1 MDRSAEFRRWKAQC
15 LSRADLSRKGS
26 VDEDV
31 VELVQLL
38 NGREQ
43 YFTTSSCA
51 GRILLLDGV
60 RPFCFPASPAEC
72 NPRSP
77 GPPPTPAPVHPSP
90 ACASPACACPFDR
103 GFRLLYETSRLN

>member
-1 MDRSAEFRRWKAQC
+1 MDRQAEFGKWKAQC
-15 LSRADLSRKGS
+15 LAKADLSRKGS

-43 YFTTSSCA
+43 FFTTSSCA

-60 RPFCFPASPAEC
+60 SILC
-72 NPRSP
+72 
-77 GPPPTPAPVHPSP
+77 TLPAPS
-90 ACASPACACPFDR
+90 
-103 GFRLLYETSRLN
+103 